1 MKKERFIPLFIV
13 LSLVLA
19 FQLVPASA
27 LADTSIET
35 QGKQDEAYSLKY
47 QKIQL
52 VKSKQ
57 RIIINGDLK
66 GKSVSLKSSNTS
78 ILRVQFKKKNFFEVM
93 AVSPGTATVTIKIT
107 DDSGLFFMNDV
118 KTLRAK
124 IKVTPRAAS
133 VKFKKST
140 YKLGVGQTQKLRITL
155 RPSISKE
162 IPVYSSKRTSVATID
177 SNGIVTAKKPGV
189 TYVFA
194 MISNKVKAKCKIV
207 VN

>member
-19 FQLVPASA
+19 FQTAPASA
-27 LADTSIET
+27 LADTPIET
-35 QGKQDEAYSLKY
+35 QGKQDESYSLKY

-78 ILRVQFKKKNFFEVM
+78 VLRVNNKKKNSLEVM
-93 AVSPGTATVTIKIT
+93 AVSPGAATVTIKIT
-107 DDSGLFFMNDV
+107 DDSGLFFMNDT
-118 KTLRAK
+118 KTFRAK

-140 YKLGVGQTQKLRITL
+140 YKLSVGQSQKLKITL

-162 IPVYSSKRTSVATID
+162 IPIYSSKKPSVVTVDAK
-177 SNGIVTAKKPGV
+177 GVVTAKKTGV
-189 TYVFA
+189 TYVYA